1 MNTARNL
8 RSNSI
13 IQITPQPSGEKLFTS
28 ISMDELFD
36 NEAKCQLEMS
46 RFLNDYSLDLLFGLD
61 EITMTVEVAENLCDS
76 FERVH
81 VGLRRGLSEDEYKKK
96 YAHFDERQRERRK

>member
-13 IQITPQPSGEKLFTS
+13 VQVTPQPSGEKLFTS
-28 ISMDELFD
+28 LSMDELFD

-46 RFLNDYSLDLLFGLD
+46 RFLNDYALDLLFGLD
-61 EITMTVEVAENLCDS
+61 EIAKAV
-76 FERVH
+76 
-81 VGLRRGLSEDEYKKK
+81 K
-96 YAHFDERQRERRK
+96 